1 MNSKILLVVEFVL
14 MAAYL
19 AVVFLVLDLK
29 TGLGLGLLAAVSGL
43 LFFLVWLLEKK
54 REKLKET
61 EEMGEMP
68 GLPPSR
74 PGMPETRAPGTSS
87 MSIPSSRLIAS
98 SELPP
103 QKPLP

>member
-1 MNSKILLVVEFVL
+1 MNSKILLVVEFMF

-29 TGLGLGLLAAVSGL
+29 TGLGLGLLAAVSAL

-68 GLPPSR
+68 GLPPTT
-74 PGMPETRAPGTSS
+74 PGMSGTKSPGISAGPPSS
-87 MSIPSSRLIAS
+87 KPAIPS
-98 SELPP
+98 ELS
-103 QKPLP
+103 KPLP

>member
-1 MNSKILLVVEFVL
+1 MNSKILLVVEFIM

-43 LFFLVWLLEKK
+43 LFFLVWLIEKK

-68 GLPPSR
+68 GLPPT
-74 PGMPETRAPGTSS
+74 MPPTMQQNINITGQNVAGKMPPISS
-87 MSIPSSRLIAS
+87 TP
-98 SELPP
+98 PP

>member
-29 TGLGLGLLAAVSGL
+29 TGLGLGLLAAVSAL
-43 LFFLVWLLEKK
+43 LFFLVWLIEKK

-61 EEMGEMP
+61 EEMGVMP
-68 GLPPSR
+68 GLPPTAS
-74 PGMPETRAPGTSS
+74 PTIQQNTNINIQNVAGKMPPISS
-87 MSIPSSRLIAS
+87 TP
-98 SELPP
+98 PP